1 MNISTPTRNWRVI
14 DLINWGTQ
22 YFSERHFDNSRREI
36 EWLLGDFLD
45 CKRIDLYLRFEEP
58 FTTAMLKEFRA
69 RIKRRVQHEPLQY
82 ISGRTEFYGYQFEVT
97 PAVLIPRPET
107 ERLVEIGIELLAD
120 RTAPRIID
128 IGTGSGA
135 IAISLV
141 KEIAGASV
149 MAIDNSQAAIEVA
162 HRNGELHQLSN
173 IEFTVLDILTDL
185 PDGQFDLLIANPP
198 YIPATEMTAL
208 MPEVRDHEPRSAL
221 TDEKDGLVFYRRIS
235 EIASQ
240 ILAPGGWLVLEVGSG
255 EQPGKAAKLLT
266 EAGITG
272 VNTVKDFNGDDRVL
286 IGQIA

>member
-22 YFSERHFDNSRREI
+22 YFKERHFENSRREI
-36 EWLLGDFLD
+36 EWLLGDFLN

-82 ISGRTEFYGYQFEVT
+82 ISGRTEFYGYKFEVT

-120 RTAPRIID
+120 RKSPRIID
-128 IGTGSGA
+128 LGTGSGA
-135 IAISLV
+135 IAISLA
-141 KEIAGASV
+141 KEVPGAFV
-149 MAIDNSQAAIEVA
+149 VAIENSPAAIEVA
-162 HRNGELHQLSN
+162 RSNGELNQLTN
-173 IEFTVLDILTDL
+173 IEFTLLDILTDQ

-198 YIPATEMTAL
+198 YIPASEMTTL

-240 ILAPGGWLVLEVGSG
+240 ILAPGGWLALEVGSG
-255 EQPGKAAKLLT
+255 EQPGKAVKLLT
-266 EAGITG
+266 AAGITG
-272 VNTVKDFNGDDRVL
+272 VKTVKDFNGDDRVL
-286 IGQIA
+286 IGQIG